1 MFGHT
6 KLDNLRFLPFFIRKP
21 YINKPLL
28 FVLIIVPSNALRL
41 EFLHLGSVIAR
52 RCVAGKRNHLHNLP
66 IHRHSA
72 IRWQDL

>member
-1 MFGHT
+1 M
-6 KLDNLRFLPFFIRKP
+6 
-21 YINKPLL
+21 NKPLL

-41 EFLHLGSVIAR
+41 EFLQLGSVIAR

-66 IHRHSA
+66 IHRHSV